1 MFTTPTFTTYVILPA
16 TTYVPSAGVLSFN
29 SGDVALTHSSNLLSL
44 TGGNLALD
52 INSITMTGSI
62 GATGARVTKGWFT
75 DLETTNAIAGSIT
88 GNAATVTGYTRN
100 SGTLTLSGGHGI
112 TATTTGTTAITLPTS
127 GTLATT
133 ANLSS
138 YVAVADSSAMLT
150 NYALTSELTTTT
162 LETRIDSIVTV
173 LGDTLNIGTLLDI
186 NLTTDT
192 VADLSELRLK
202 LDITDLTDS
211 LDIIRTDL
219 NDTVS
224 FDTEELSDLSP
235 MLADTIPLF
244 VFGGGGGNAG
254 DTAVF
259 TTSSIYGSFYNA
271 GSDTLNITELRVIML
286 GDVTDTLSV
295 DILWDVNL
303 NDGTPTELNTN
314 PLPVN
319 SFTTGDTDTSF
330 ATAKIPPGVWVWCET
345 PGVVAGRKPTYFNAQ
360 ISGYKIPR
368 Y

>member
-1 MFTTPTFTTYVILPA
+1 
-16 TTYVPSAGVLSFN
+16 
-29 SGDVALTHSSNLLSL
+29 
-44 TGGNLALD
+44 
-52 INSITMTGSI
+52 MTGSI

-192 VADLSELRLK
+192 VADLSEVRLRLLK
-202 LDITDLTDS
+202 SDTTAMLTNYTRNGELTDS
-211 LDIIRTDL
+211 LDVIRADL
-219 NDTVS
+219 G
-224 FDTEELSDLSP
+224 DTEELSDVAV
-235 MLADTIPLF
+235 MLNDTIPLF

-303 NDGTPTELNTN
+303 NDSTPTELNTN

>member
-1 MFTTPTFTTYVILPA
+1 
-16 TTYVPSAGVLSFN
+16 
-29 SGDVALTHSSNLLSL
+29 
-44 TGGNLALD
+44 
-52 INSITMTGSI
+52 
-62 GATGARVTKGWFT
+62 VTKGWFT
-75 DLETTNAIAGSIT
+75 DLEVTNAIAGSVT

-100 SGTLTLSGGHGI
+100 SGSITLSGGHVI
-112 TATTTGTTAITLPTS
+112 TLTTTGITGVTLPTT

-133 ANLSS
+133 ANLTA
-138 YVAVADSSAMLT
+138 YTADADTAAMLLP
-150 NYALTSELTTTT
+150 YALTSELETST
-162 LETRIDSIVTV
+162 LETRIDSIVAV
-173 LGDTLNIGTLLDI
+173 LGDTLNIETLLDI
-186 NLTTDT
+186 ELSTDT

-244 VFGGGGGNAG
+244 VFGGGGGQAG
-254 DTAVF
+254 DTVVF
-259 TTSSIYGSFYNA
+259 STSTIYGSFYNA
-271 GSDTLNITELRVIML
+271 GSDSLRITELRVIML

-303 NDGTPTELNTN
+303 NDGTPTELNAD

-330 ATAKIPPGVWVWCET
+330 GTAKIPPGVWVWCET
-345 PGVVAGRKPTYFNAQ
+345 PGVVAGRKPIYFNAQ
-360 ISGYKIPR
+360 ISGYKIPK